1 MYELWGVPEQT
12 FSLKP
17 FIQLIQLLFRLKN
30 FVRLDRSAY
39 VRRTYVRPDPNPADW
54 PYVEPRSRRHKG
66 YPGSGITVRGPDFGS
81 EHYLESYGNIK

>member
-1 MYELWGVPEQT
+1 MGGPRTNFFSKTFPSNYSAAFYVEKLCPAGPSGV
-12 FSLKP
+12 
-17 FIQLIQLLFRLKN
+17 
-30 FVRLDRSAY
+30 RSY
-39 VRRTYVRPDPNPADW
+39 VRSSAPNPADW